1 MKSNRIHISIL
12 EKNIFSVILVLTAFG
27 TVVMY
32 SASSM
37 INPNFDSNTHFLI
50 RHLFWITAGLICGY
64 IASRLPLEFYKKN
77 ANYFLYGSIFLIV
90 MGIFLNPTRDSSRWL
105 IYSDGAKQITTSDFG
120 RLSLIIYTAWFLDK
134 YRNKINDFKNILIP
148 FLVMVGLVLF
158 AILSQPDLST
168 TIVIG
173 ALIFVMLIVGG
184 LNLKNAIYIIAIG
197 MPVIIYKI
205 LTTDYI
211 YNRLKAFILSI
222 FGNNSVVV
230 TNQTI
235 QPLNDQVDLAIMAM
249 GSSGFFGRGLGDGLL
264 KKGFIPE
271 IQGDFIFSVIGEEFG
286 LFSETLVLGSFIY
299 LFIKGMQ
306 LAQKALDPFSMF
318 LVLGISFNFIFYAII
333 NISYV
338 IKLLPTT
345 GLALPFIS
353 YGGTQTI
360 ISFIMVGLLFNVI
373 QEVDKR
379 GY

>member
-12 EKNIFSVILVLTAFG
+12 EKHIFSVILVLIAFG

-50 RHLFWITAGLICGY
+50 RHLIWITAGLICGY
-64 IASRLPLEFYKKN
+64 IAFRLPLEFYKKN
-77 ANYFLYGSIFLIV
+77 ANYFLYGSVLLILI
-90 MGIFLNPTRDSSRWL
+90 GIILNPTNDSSRWL
-105 IYSDGAKQITTSDFG
+105 IYRNDAKQITTSEVG

-134 YRNKINDFKNILIP
+134 YRNKINDFKNILMP
-148 FLVMVGLVLF
+148 FLFMVGMVLF
-158 AILSQPDLST
+158 AVLSQPDLST
-168 TIVIG
+168 TIVVG
-173 ALIFVMLIVGG
+173 SLIFLMLIAGG
-184 LNLKNAIYIIAIG
+184 LNLKNALFIIAIG
-197 MPVIIYKI
+197 MPVFIYKI
-205 LTTDYI
+205 LTTNYI

-222 FGNNSVVV
+222 FGNDSVIT
-230 TNQTI
+230 TNESI

-306 LAQKALDPFSMF
+306 LAQKAIDPFSMF

-333 NISYV
+333 NVSYV

-360 ISFIMVGLLFNVI
+360 VSFIMVGLLFNVI

>member
-1 MKSNRIHISIL
+1 M
-12 EKNIFSVILVLTAFG
+12 
-27 TVVMY
+27 
-32 SASSM
+32 
-37 INPNFDSNTHFLI
+37 
-50 RHLFWITAGLICGY
+50 
-64 IASRLPLEFYKKN
+64 
-77 ANYFLYGSIFLIV
+77 
-90 MGIFLNPTRDSSRWL
+90 
-105 IYSDGAKQITTSDFG
+105 
-120 RLSLIIYTAWFLDK
+120 
-134 YRNKINDFKNILIP
+134 
-148 FLVMVGLVLF
+148 
-158 AILSQPDLST
+158 
-168 TIVIG
+168 
-173 ALIFVMLIVGG
+173 
-184 LNLKNAIYIIAIG
+184 
-197 MPVIIYKI
+197 
-205 LTTDYI
+205 
-211 YNRLKAFILSI
+211 
-222 FGNNSVVV
+222 
-230 TNQTI
+230 
-235 QPLNDQVDLAIMAM
+235 
-249 GSSGFFGRGLGDGLL
+249 GDGLL

>member
-64 IASRLPLEFYKKN
+64 FTFRLPLEFYKKN

-134 YRNKINDFKNILIP
+134 YRNKINDFKNILMP
-148 FLVMVGLVLF
+148 FVVMVGMVLF

-168 TIVIG
+168 TLVIG
-173 ALIFVMLIVGG
+173 TLIFVMLIVGG

>member
-12 EKNIFSVILVLTAFG
+12 EKHIFSVILVLTAFG

-64 IASRLPLEFYKKN
+64 IAFRLPLEFYKKN

-90 MGIFLNPTRDSSRWL
+90 IGILLNPTRDSSRWL

-134 YRNKINDFKNILIP
+134 YRNKINDFKNILMP
-148 FLVMVGLVLF
+148 FLVMVGMVLF

-168 TIVIG
+168 TLVIG
-173 ALIFVMLIVGG
+173 TLILVMLIVGG

-197 MPVIIYKI
+197 MPVIMYKI

-222 FGNNSVVV
+222 FGSNSVVV
-230 TNQTI
+230 TSETI

-373 QEVDKR
+373 QEVDRR